1 MPGLII
7 WKNRELD
14 RMKRDMDRLMSRLRN
29 DFGTPLFPR
38 AERAVPYFEFLETD
52 DALILKADA
61 TGVDPENLDV
71 HIIDNNLIM
80 KGVLQKEFV
89 DERDGYRRTERRR
102 GTFTRTLQIPCKI
115 KIDEVEAHFR
125 EGILHVIMPKCRPE
139 TARKIKV
146 QIG

>member
-14 RMKRDMDRLMSRLRN
+14 KMKRDMDRLMSRLRN

-38 AERAVPYFEFLETD
+38 EERSVPYFEFFETD
-52 DALILKADA
+52 DALILKAEA
-61 TGVDPENLDV
+61 AGVAPEDLDV
-71 HIIDNNLIM
+71 HIIDNNLII
-80 KGVLQKEFV
+80 KGVRQREFV
-89 DERDGYRRTERRR
+89 DERNGYRRKERRR

-125 EGILHVIMPKCRPE
+125 EGMLHVIMPKCRTE
-139 TARKIKV
+139 AVRKIEV